1 MLQGSK
7 ASPQSLSCN
16 LAQLSH
22 GAFISQERDSHS
34 LLRAAVL
41 SQRLWKSGNNFS
53 LPLAQAHS
61 VPGSLQA
68 GQRQTQILSAQSRAN
83 SGKLRRGRSSL
94 PLSSRSAV
102 SYTGF
107 SFLAL
112 SMLKMCKTKRLL
124 SVHPFD
130 FELDSDYS
138 AQSRRQSLQLSPAA
152 SSPDAFQVL
161 GDSWGEFLSFLPPSP
176 CYHCSFSLRT
186 SFSWCWEATVPTPA
200 PHLSLPPIEVL
211 CLRPSQEQD
220 T

>member
-1 MLQGSK
+1 MEIRKQFFPAFSTSTLCTWLPS
-7 ASPQSLSCN
+7 SRTVSDPNSLC
-16 LAQLSH
+16 
-22 GAFISQERDSHS
+22 
-34 LLRAAVL
+34 
-41 SQRLWKSGNNFS
+41 
-53 LPLAQAHS
+53 
-61 VPGSLQA
+61 
-68 GQRQTQILSAQSRAN
+68 RAN

-161 GDSWGEFLSFLPPSP
+161 GDSWGGSFPFFLLLLATTAPSASEPPSAGVGRQWCQPLLPIYLFLPSK
-176 CYHCSFSLRT
+176 SFASGQVRSRT
-186 SFSWCWEATVPTPA
+186 PDW
-200 PHLSLPPIEVL
+200 
-211 CLRPSQEQD
+211 SQDEW
-220 T
+220 